1 MHDVLQRFLFN
12 EAPVRGALIRLDQA
26 WQEILSHHA
35 YPPRLRDLLGEL
47 LAAGALL
54 AANLKFDG
62 TLVMQMQGS
71 AALKL
76 AVVEIN
82 ADHTLRATARWDGEL
97 DDDASVAA
105 LLGQGQF
112 VITLDPRNGSQPYQ
126 GIVALEGD
134 NVAAMLEHYMLRSE
148 QLDTRL
154 LLACNG
160 DSAAGMLLQR
170 LPEGHGDSDGWPRVQ
185 ALAETVS
192 AEELLTLPADT
203 LLYRLFH
210 QESVQCFEPASLNF
224 ACTCSRERV
233 AGMLQM
239 MGAEEVA
246 SVIQEQGSVEVQ
258 CDFCNQRYVFDEGDA
273 EGLFTDA
280 PPNGPAPSLH

>member
-12 EAPVRGALIRLDQA
+12 EAPVRGALIRLDQS
-26 WQEILSHHA
+26 WREILSHHS
-35 YPPRLRDLLGEL
+35 YPPRLRNLLGEL

-62 TLVMQMQGS
+62 TLIMQMQGS
-71 AALKL
+71 GGLKL

-97 DDDASVAA
+97 DEHASVET

-126 GIVALEGD
+126 GIVALEG
-134 NVAAMLEHYMLRSE
+134 NSVAAMLEHYMLRSE

-154 LLACNG
+154 MLASDG
-160 DSAAGMLLQR
+160 EQAAGMLLQR
-170 LPEGHGDSDGWPRVQ
+170 LPDGHGDADGWPRVQ
-185 ALAETVS
+185 ALADTVS
-192 AEELLTLPADT
+192 ADELLTTPADT

-239 MGAEEVA
+239 MGKAEVA
-246 SVIQEQGSVEVQ
+246 SVIEEQGSVEVQ
-258 CDFCNQRYVFDEGDA
+258 CDFCNQRYVFDEDDTA
-273 EGLFTDA
+273 SLFVDA
-280 PPNGPAPSLH
+280 PPSGPAPSLH

>member
-246 SVIQEQGSVEVQ
+246 SVIQ
-258 CDFCNQRYVFDEGDA
+258 
-273 EGLFTDA
+273 
-280 PPNGPAPSLH
+280 

>member
-12 EAPVRGALIRLDQA
+12 EAPVRGALIRLDQS
-26 WQEILSHHA
+26 WREILSHHT
-35 YPPRLRDLLGEL
+35 YPPRLRNLLGEL

-62 TLVMQMQGS
+62 TLIMQMQGS
-71 AALKL
+71 GGLKL

-97 DDDASVAA
+97 DECASVEA

-134 NVAAMLEHYMLRSE
+134 SVAAMLEHYMLRSE

-154 LLACNG
+154 LLASNG
-160 DSAAGMLLQR
+160 EHAAGMLLQR
-170 LPEGHGDSDGWPRVQ
+170 LPDGHGDADGWPRVQ

-192 AEELLTLPADT
+192 AEELLTTPADT

-239 MGAEEVA
+239 MGKAEVA
-246 SVIQEQGSVEVQ
+246 SVIEEQGSVEVQ
-258 CDFCNQRYVFDEGDA
+258 CDFCNQRYVFDEDDTA
-273 EGLFTDA
+273 SLFVDA
-280 PPNGPAPSLH
+280 PPSGPAPSLH

>member
-1 MHDVLQRFLFN
+1 MHDVLQRFLFDQ
-12 EAPVRGALIRLDQA
+12 APVRGALIRLDQS
-26 WQEILSHHA
+26 WREILSHHS
-35 YPPRLRDLLGEL
+35 YPPRLRNLLGEL

-62 TLVMQMQGS
+62 TLIMQMQGS
-71 AALKL
+71 GGLKL

-134 NVAAMLEHYMLRSE
+134 SVAAMLEHYMLRSE

-154 LLACNG
+154 MLASDG
-160 DSAAGMLLQR
+160 EQAAGMLLQR
-170 LPEGHGDSDGWPRVQ
+170 LPDGHGDADGWPRVQ

-192 AEELLTLPADT
+192 ADELLTTPADT

-258 CDFCNQRYVFDEGDA
+258 CDFCNQRYVFDEDDTA
-273 EGLFTDA
+273 SLFVDA
-280 PPNGPAPSLH
+280 PPSGPAPSLH

>member
-192 AEELLTLPADT
+192 AEELLLDRAQ
-203 LLYRLFH
+203 LMRLT
-210 QESVQCFEPASLNF
+210 
-224 ACTCSRERV
+224 ACEMTALVGGMRV
-233 AGMLQM
+233 LGTNH
-239 MGAEEVA
+239 G
-246 SVIQEQGSVEVQ
+246 GSQHGV
-258 CDFCNQRYVFDEGDA
+258 
-273 EGLFTDA
+273 FTDRVGA
-280 PPNGPAPSLH
+280 LTNDFFIT

>member
-1 MHDVLQRFLFN
+1 MHDVLQRFLFDQ
-12 EAPVRGALIRLDQA
+12 APVRGALIRLDHA
-26 WQEILSHHA
+26 WQEILSHHQ
-35 YPPRLRDLLGEL
+35 YPPRLRNLLGEL

-62 TLVMQMQGS
+62 TLIMQMQGS
-71 AALKL
+71 GGLKL

-134 NVAAMLEHYMLRSE
+134 SVAAMLEHYMLRSE

-154 LLACNG
+154 LLASNG
-160 DSAAGMLLQR
+160 EHAAGMLLQR
-170 LPEGHGDSDGWPRVQ
+170 LPDGHGDADGWPRVQ

-192 AEELLTLPADT
+192 AEELLTTPADT

-258 CDFCNQRYVFDEGDA
+258 CDFCNQRYVFDEDDA
-273 EGLFTDA
+273 AGLFVDA
-280 PPNGPAPSLH
+280 PPSGPAPSVH

>member
-12 EAPVRGALIRLDQA
+12 EAPVRGALIRLDQS
-26 WQEILSHHA
+26 WREILSHHS
-35 YPPRLRDLLGEL
+35 YPPRLRNLLGEL

-62 TLVMQMQGS
+62 TLIMQMQGS
-71 AALKL
+71 GGLKL

-97 DDDASVAA
+97 DEHASVEA

-126 GIVALEGD
+126 GIVALEG
-134 NVAAMLEHYMLRSE
+134 NSVAAMLEHYMLRSE

-154 LLACNG
+154 MLASDG
-160 DSAAGMLLQR
+160 EQAAGMLLQR
-170 LPEGHGDSDGWPRVQ
+170 LPDGHGDADGWPRVQ

-192 AEELLTLPADT
+192 ADELLTTPADT

-239 MGAEEVA
+239 MGKAEVA
-246 SVIQEQGSVEVQ
+246 SVIEEQGSVEVQ
-258 CDFCNQRYVFDEGDA
+258 CDFCNQRYVFDEDDTA
-273 EGLFTDA
+273 SLFVDA
-280 PPNGPAPSLH
+280 PPSGPAPSLH

>member
-12 EAPVRGALIRLDQA
+12 EAPVRGALIRLDHA
-26 WQEILSHHA
+26 WREILSHHT
-35 YPPRLRDLLGEL
+35 YPPRLRNLLGEL

-54 AANLKFDG
+54 AANLEFDG
-62 TLVMQMQGS
+62 TL
-71 AALKL
+71 
-76 AVVEIN
+76 IN

-97 DDDASVAA
+97 DECASVEA

-126 GIVALEGD
+126 GIVALEG
-134 NVAAMLEHYMLRSE
+134 NSVAAMLEHYMLRSE

-154 LLACNG
+154 MLASDG
-160 DSAAGMLLQR
+160 EQAAGMLLQR
-170 LPEGHGDSDGWPRVQ
+170 LPDGHGDADGWPRVQ

-192 AEELLTLPADT
+192 ADELLTTPADT

-246 SVIQEQGSVEVQ
+246 SVIEEQGSVEVQ
-258 CDFCNQRYVFDEGDA
+258 CDFCNQRYVFDEDDA
-273 EGLFTDA
+273 AGLFVDA
-280 PPNGPAPSLH
+280 PPSGPAPSVH

>member
-1 MHDVLQRFLFN
+1 M
-12 EAPVRGALIRLDQA
+12 
-26 WQEILSHHA
+26 
-35 YPPRLRDLLGEL
+35 
-47 LAAGALL
+47 
-54 AANLKFDG
+54 
-62 TLVMQMQGS
+62 
-71 AALKL
+71 
-76 AVVEIN
+76 
-82 ADHTLRATARWDGEL
+82 
-97 DDDASVAA
+97 AA

-258 CDFCNQRYVFDEGDA
+258 CDFCNQRYVFDEDDA
-273 EGLFTDA
+273 AGLFVDA
-280 PPNGPAPSLH
+280 PPSGPAPSVH